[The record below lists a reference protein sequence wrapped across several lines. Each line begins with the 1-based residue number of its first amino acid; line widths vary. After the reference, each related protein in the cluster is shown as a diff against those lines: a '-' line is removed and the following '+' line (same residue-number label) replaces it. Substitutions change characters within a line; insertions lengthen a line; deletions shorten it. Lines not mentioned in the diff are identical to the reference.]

1 MAGDRPALAAALRL
15 LPGVASVEPAEDRAG
30 GELEALLVRLC
41 AGVDRPTV
49 EAAVGRVAAAHFGCP
64 DVDERVRIVEP
75 DDPAVRQQLPAAPGV
90 RPGRLQIHR
99 THVVTAGDEVAAT
112 VVLSTGSRTTTGT
125 STGAVTGGGVG
136 RAVATAV
143 LDALAG
149 LLPDSVRLELEH
161 VQTQWGRDAT
171 VLVHVVLVSDAGM
184 QRLTGVAAVRHDEVD
199 AVVRATLDA
208 ANRRVEALL
217 Q

>member
-15 LPGVASVEPAEDRAG
+15 LPGVASVEPAEGDAG
-30 GELEALLVRLC
+30 GELESLLVRLC
-41 AGVDRPTV
+41 PGADRCTV
-49 EAAVGRVAAAHFGCP
+49 EAAVGRVSAAHFGCT
-64 DVDERVRIVEP
+64 DVHERVRIVEAA
-75 DDPAVRQQLPAAPGV
+75 DTARQQLPPVPGPRSG
-90 RPGRLQIHR
+90 RPQIHR
-99 THVVTAGDEVAAT
+99 THVVTAGDEVNAT
-112 VVLSTGSRTTTGT
+112 VVLSSGSRTATGT

-143 LDALAG
+143 LHALDG
-149 LLPDSVRLELEH
+149 LLPSSVRLELEH

-171 VLVHVVLVSDAGM
+171 VLVHVVLVSEAGM
-184 QRLTGVAAVRHDEVD
+184 QRLTGAAPVRHDEID

-208 ANRRVEALL
+208 ANRRIEALL